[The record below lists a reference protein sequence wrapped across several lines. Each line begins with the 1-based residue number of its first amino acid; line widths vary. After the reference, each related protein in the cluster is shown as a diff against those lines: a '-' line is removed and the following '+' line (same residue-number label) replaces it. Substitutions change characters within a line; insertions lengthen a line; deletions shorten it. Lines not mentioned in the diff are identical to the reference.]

1 MVGSESYCLFYVV
14 IEELLDGQVME
25 EFTFRMVEDILASF
39 RDISFIGI
47 DDCID
52 AEMILRC
59 NLQVLH
65 LLVLLHYRLD

>member
-1 MVGSESYCLFYVV
+1 
-14 IEELLDGQVME
+14 ME